1 VGGYGLALPPGV
13 SADSV
18 NAQVAGG
25 GNDPAAWTSLGLGV
39 VSVPLYMCCGAFSL
53 VLNLLGF
60 GLAFVALGR
69 SKAGQGNRGIA
80 IAALVVNSILLL
92 LNLTLLVFTFGI
104 MGFGIFSGGGP

>member
-1 VGGYGLALPPGV
+1 MVTV
-13 SADSV
+13 SRDRPISPQSRRAT
-18 NAQVAGG
+18 AGPRTG
-25 GNDPAAWTSLGLGV
+25 SK
-39 VSVPLYMCCGAFSL
+39 
-53 VLNLLGF
+53 
-60 GLAFVALGR
+60 